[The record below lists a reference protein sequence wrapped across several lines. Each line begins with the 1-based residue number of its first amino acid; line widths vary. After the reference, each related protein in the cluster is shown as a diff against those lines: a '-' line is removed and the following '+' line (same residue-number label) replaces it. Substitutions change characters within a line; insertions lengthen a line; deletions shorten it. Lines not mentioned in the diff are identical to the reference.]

1 LFDSHNHERIAVEVT
16 FRFGEIFYLHWTASL
31 QDAAGQ
37 RFRTRVERFALHV
50 LDIVLIAADLCHQLK
65 RAPVVLSHEAEI
77 GYAKAGRIV
86 EKVLENKLQLA
97 G

>member
-1 LFDSHNHERIAVEVT
+1 MFDSHNHERIAVDVT
-16 FRFGEIFYLHWTASL
+16 FRFGEIFYLHGTASV

-37 RFRTRVERFALHV
+37 RLRTWVERLALHV
-50 LDIVLIAADLCHQLK
+50 LDVVLIGADLRHQLK

-77 GYAKAGRIV
+77 GCAKAGRIV